1 MGIVSGT
8 VTQQYLIAYQNEL
21 EYKISLIEQAKLGLS
36 SSVAEL
42 VTAGSDLDPES
53 PAVKQLEQRRERL
66 NMLEKKL
73 DLELA
78 EYQTKLG
85 MVRNNQKSNQQL
97 MGGGRE

>member
-53 PAVKQLEQRRERL
+53 PAVKQLEMRRERL
-66 NMLEKKL
+66 NALEKRL
-73 DLELA
+73 DMQLA

-85 MVRNNQKSNQQL
+85 LVKNNQKSNEKQ
-97 MGGGRE
+97 MGG